1 MENSMNFFLERYE
14 QLGEALAPPIELR
27 QSLRV
32 NTLKITDAVL
42 IQRLS
47 ALGVSLEKIPFT
59 RHGYYYSSN
68 FSLGAITEF
77 LLGYFYLQE
86 AAAQVPVELLDL
98 NKEDIVLDMC
108 AAPGGKTTQIAQVM
122 QNKGAIIAIE
132 KKRHRLISL
141 KSSLE
146 RMGVS
151 NTAAYLFDANDARF
165 LGIEFDKVLLDA
177 PCSGNFVTDRNWFNK
192 KSFEGIQ
199 RMAEMQKSLIKSA
212 LSVLKKDGILVYS
225 TCSLEPEE
233 NELNMEW
240 MLKHFKVV
248 IEKTNLKIGS
258 EGLTKVFGK
267 KLDPYIANCRRF
279 WPNKTKTE
287 GFFIA
292 RIRKLYD

>member
-14 QLGEALAPPIELR
+14 QLGETLAPPIELR

-59 RHGYYYSSN
+59 RHGYYCSSN

-258 EGLTKVFGK
+258 EGLTKVFGR

>member
-14 QLGEALAPPIELR
+14 QLGETLAPPIELR

-258 EGLTKVFGK
+258 EGLTKVFGR

>member
-1 MENSMNFFLERYE
+1 MEKSMNLFLERYE
-14 QLGEALAPPIELR
+14 QLGEKLSPPIELR
-27 QSLRV
+27 PSLRV
-32 NTLKITDAVL
+32 NTLKITDAAL
-42 IQRLS
+42 IQRLT

-86 AAAQVPVELLDL
+86 AAAQVPVELLDP
-98 NKEDIVLDMC
+98 NKEEVVLDMC
-108 AAPGGKTTQIAQVM
+108 AAPGGKTTQIAQMM
-122 QNKGAIIAIE
+122 QNKGTLIALE
-132 KKRHRLISL
+132 KKRHRITSL

-146 RMGVS
+146 RIGVA
-151 NTAAYLFDANDARF
+151 NTVAYLLDANAAWS

-192 KSFEGIQ
+192 KSIEGIQ
-199 RMAEMQKSLIKSA
+199 KIADIQKSLIRAA
-212 LSVLKKDGILVYS
+212 LSVLKKGGILIYS

-240 MLKHFKVV
+240 MLGHFKVI
-248 IEKTNLKIGS
+248 IEKTNIKVGS
-258 EGLTKVFGK
+258 PGLTKVFDR
-267 KLDPYIANCRRF
+267 KLNPYVANCRRF
-279 WPNKTKTE
+279 WPHKAKTE

-292 RIRKLYD
+292 RIKKLYD

>member
-14 QLGEALAPPIELR
+14 QLGETLAPPIELR

-59 RHGYYYSSN
+59 RHGYYCSSN

-122 QNKGAIIAIE
+122 QNKGTVIAIE

-258 EGLTKVFGK
+258 EGLTKVFGR

>member
-1 MENSMNFFLERYE
+1 MEKSMNLFLERYE
-14 QLGEALAPPIELR
+14 QLGEKLSPQIELR
-27 QSLRV
+27 PSLRV
-32 NTLKITDAVL
+32 NTLKISDAAL

-59 RHGYYYSSN
+59 RHGYYYSSP

-86 AAAQVPVELLDL
+86 AAAQVPVELLDP

-122 QNKGAIIAIE
+122 QNKGAVIAIE
-132 KKRHRLISL
+132 KKRHRIISL

-151 NTAAYLFDANDARF
+151 NTAAYLIDASKVRF
-165 LGIEFDKVLLDA
+165 LGIEFDKILLDA

-199 RMAEMQKSLIKSA
+199 MMADMQKSFIRAA
-212 LSVLKKDGILVYS
+212 LSVLKKGGILVYS

-240 MLKHFKVV
+240 MLKNFKVI
-248 IEKTNLKIGS
+248 IEKTSLKIGS
-258 EGLTKVFGK
+258 DGLTKVFGR
-267 KLDPYIANCRRF
+267 KLDPHIANCRRF